1 MVLRTKKKEG
11 GKERHRERE
20 NIGWKE
26 ERKGGKEDRR
36 QEERKGRQR
45 ERREGQRKAGSQP
58 YIAQVVN

>member
-11 GKERHRERE
+11 GKERQGERE
-20 NIGWKE
+20 NIGWK
-26 ERKGGKEDRR
+26 
-36 QEERKGRQR
+36 EERKGRQR